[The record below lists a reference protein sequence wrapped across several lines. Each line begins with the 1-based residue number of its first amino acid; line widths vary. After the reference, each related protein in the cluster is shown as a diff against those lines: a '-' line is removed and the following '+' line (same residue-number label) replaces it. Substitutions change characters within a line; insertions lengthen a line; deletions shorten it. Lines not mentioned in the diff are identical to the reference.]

1 MKRLLLFMLLL
12 VTGLAPSWADK
23 LKLHVTDMQEHNVAN
38 VKLRIGYDDAQYQTT
53 DATGYVTFNLP
64 NGFYESLGSYG
75 ATFNLEYESDEYDV
89 DDSGQPTYRFST
101 STEFKVYAQDKGQTV
116 NATFEEAQFFQFDFT
131 KHLTQLQRN
140 YLSGK
145 ALSFTVFYNYN
156 DGHSSTR
163 TILYKGE
170 SKKNLF
176 LRTDKSCYKITCRVS
191 SDYFGNV
198 NNTIAE
204 LANGAIYLPA
214 NIGVDLTT
222 GRIPVTL
229 NSLTGVDGKAVTE
242 GQVGAY
248 NLANGLPAV
257 IGYVGN
263 DDYNKSV
270 NCLLKN
276 YQGFTYHYTLDSN
289 NSFDLDLQNKGKEVT
304 CTLKNH
310 DGSPMANAEVLTL
323 KRNNYTYSYDSL
335 LVTTSNA
342 QGEAHY
348 YKVQSIGDIMPW
360 PIYIN
365 PNQKGY
371 AGTEINPYD
380 DDDDNTVIVIDYSK
394 QKFVTL
400 RIKNFNTD
408 EWNKLYTQEIDF
420 GVSYA
425 IAQNE
430 FRDTQT
436 TSFNDG
442 NDLVLRSFIDKSEAA
457 KACDLDIRAKL
468 YANSEAGVL
477 GVLPYVV
484 HLETLPSGDLDY
496 TIAPLEWRKV
506 KMEYALPKDLTLEC
520 ERISVDNVSFEY
532 NNEVYDDD
540 ETNNSL
546 LMPAGQ
552 HKLSMRFASPSFLY
566 DFGPEQT
573 FNVTNNAQPQVATY
587 TLLPQNYAGYTVT
600 AIAPNGQ
607 PAADYELAVGEERVS
622 LNDEGKGGIY
632 LSKLTGANN
641 NQLKTLHY
649 QISSNSDYIIPYKW
663 TGNVD
668 NGIQQKTIH
677 FDTEY
682 YKYDVTVKTKEEDR
696 YPQTVIDWAT
706 TAQKLEVDDQE
717 DNTLS
722 TDDATLHIYDWNHD
736 EGSNL
741 YSQTIYLPKGWV
753 KGVTTLDGNEY
764 ALKASQ
770 VTANGALTFDFT
782 TFSKV
787 TFTYD
792 GENSAPGYGG
802 ELLLMR
808 MADKKQIST
817 YGNSLLLQP
826 GEYKACYIGF
836 QENGDMYYV
845 QMPTKTFT
853 VMGDGNDL
861 NVNMVSAADEDYVN
875 VRLSATGLDDA
886 AGKLTYAEVYVVY
899 DGLFVLTE
907 RNNGECY
914 SFNSISPW
922 KMLKGHYDFKVEY
935 VRLNYKNSAIVY
947 NIDGQIDVKDN
958 SSTFNIDFTGNHV
971 FTSLAFV
978 DAQGQAIDWNAMGL
992 SVAGLKVIDD
1002 NGYAKSMDY
1011 IGSFG
1016 LIIANGDYKVE
1027 VYTYDDNHNLTVH
1040 EATLHVNNQAGKVAA
1055 ISMNNLTGVA
1065 STVAADNKLQ
1075 AKKEGNSLWVN
1086 GRDNEP
1092 IEVAVYNISGV
1103 CVLHTTANNNECI
1116 DLDSLMR
1123 GTYIVRL
1130 RQGNH
1135 NTSIKVLK

>member
-23 LKLHVTDMQEHNVAN
+23 LKLHVTDMLEHNVAN

-53 DATGYVTFNLP
+53 DANGYVTFDMP
-64 NGFYESLGSYG
+64 NGFYESLDNNG
-75 ATFNLEYESDEYDV
+75 AFLNLMYESDEYDV
-89 DDSGQPTYRFST
+89 DNNEQPAYRFST
-101 STEFKVYAQDKGQTV
+101 STEFHVYAHDKGQTV
-116 NATFEEAQFFQFDFT
+116 NAIFESAQFFQFNFT
-131 KHLTQLQRN
+131 QHLTQQQRN

-145 ALSFTVFYNYN
+145 ALSFTVYYN
-156 DGHSSTR
+156 DGQSSTR

-176 LRTDKSCYKITCRVS
+176 LRTDKSCYKIICSVN

-204 LANGAIYLPA
+204 LANGAIFLPA
-214 NIGVDLTT
+214 SIGVDLTT

-229 NSLTGVDGKAVTE
+229 NSITGVDGKAVTE
-242 GQVGAY
+242 GQVGVY
-248 NLANGLPAV
+248 DLANGLPAV
-257 IGYVGN
+257 ICYVGN
-263 DDYNKSV
+263 NDYNTSV
-270 NCLLKN
+270 NCLLKK
-276 YQGFTYHYTLDSN
+276 YQGFTYNYTLDSN
-289 NSFDLDLQNKGKEVT
+289 NSFDIDLQNKGKEVT
-304 CTLKNH
+304 CTLKDH

-323 KRNNYTYSYDSL
+323 KRRNYASYDSL

-348 YKVQSIGDIMPW
+348 YKVQSTNDITPW

-371 AGTEINPYD
+371 AGTEINPDGD
-380 DDDDNTVIVIDYSK
+380 DGDNPFIVIDYSK

-408 EWNKLYTQEIDF
+408 EWNKLYTQDIDF
-420 GVSYA
+420 NVSYA
-425 IAQNE
+425 IVQNQL
-430 FRDTQT
+430 RGAQT

-442 NDLVLRSFIDKSEAA
+442 NDLVLRSFIDKSVAA
-457 KACDLDIRAKL
+457 KVCDFYVTAKL
-468 YANSEAGVL
+468 YANREAKVL

-484 HLETLPSGDLDY
+484 HLETLPSGDLNY
-496 TIAPLEWRKV
+496 TLAPLEWRKV
-506 KMEYALPKDLTLEC
+506 KMEYALPKDLTLYC
-520 ERISVDNVSFEY
+520 EHFSVDNVSFEY
-532 NNEVYDDD
+532 NNEVYDDG

-552 HKLSMRFASPSFLY
+552 HKLSMRFTSPSFLY
-566 DFGPEQT
+566 NFGPEQT
-573 FNVTNNAQPQVATY
+573 FNVTNDAQPQVATY

-607 PAADYELAVGEERVS
+607 PAANYKLAIGEELVS
-622 LNDEGKGGIY
+622 LNGEGKGGIY
-632 LSKLTGANN
+632 LSKLTGAND

-649 QISSNSDYIIPYKW
+649 QVSSSSDYIMPYKW

-682 YKYDVTVKTKEEDR
+682 YKYNVTVKTKEEAR
-696 YPQTVIDWAT
+696 YQPQTVINWAT
-706 TAQKLEVDDQE
+706 TAQKLEAADQK

-722 TDDATLHIYDWNHD
+722 TDAATLNIYDWNHD

-741 YSQTIYLPKGWV
+741 YSQIIYLPKGWV
-753 KGVTTLDGNEY
+753 KGVTTLERNEY
-764 ALKASQ
+764 ALNASQ
-770 VTANGALTFDFT
+770 VTDNGALTFDFT
-782 TFSKV
+782 AFSKV

-792 GENSAPGYGG
+792 GEDSAPGYGG

-808 MADKKQIST
+808 MADKKQISA

-826 GEYKACYIGF
+826 GEYRACYIGF
-836 QENGDMYYV
+836 EENGDMYYV
-845 QMPTKTFT
+845 QMPTKTFM
-853 VMGDGNDL
+853 VKGNGNDL

-875 VRLSATGLDDA
+875 VRLNAIGLDDA
-886 AGKLTYAEVYVVY
+886 AGKLTYASVYVVY

-907 RNNGECY
+907 RNNDESY
-914 SFNSISPW
+914 SFNSIRPW
-922 KMLKGHYDFKVEY
+922 KMLKGHYDFKVKNVRFDY
-935 VRLNYKNSAIVY
+935 VNTAIVY

-978 DAQGQAIDWNAMGL
+978 DAQGQAIDWKAMGL
-992 SVAGLKVIDD
+992 SVTSLKVIDN

-1011 IGSFG
+1011 IGSLG

-1027 VYTYDDNHNLTVH
+1027 VYTYDKNYNLTVH
-1040 EATLHVNNQAGKVAA
+1040 EATLHVNDQMGQVGA

-1065 STVAADNKLQ
+1065 STVAANNKLQ

-1086 GRDNEP
+1086 GLDNEP
-1092 IEVAVYNISGV
+1092 IEVAVYNLSGV
-1103 CVLHTTANNNECI
+1103 CVLHTTANNNERI